1 MTGVTGDQH
10 RHGDAALDTAG
21 ALADPVRRRLFR
33 FVVDSTEPVSRD
45 EAADAAG
52 IGRSLAGYHLDQ
64 LVNDGLLAASF
75 ARRSGRAGPGA
86 GRPAKLY
93 ARADVEVTVQ
103 LPPRDD
109 TLVAR
114 LLATAVEADATGEAR
129 KALRRATRAAGRALG
144 HQLTGASIDGVVRA
158 LDERGYAPLESEDCI
173 RLRNCPFHHLVDEHL
188 DLVCSLNKDLL
199 GAAVTTADVDLRA
212 ELDPQPGQCCVVL
225 RPARRI
231 ARGEN

>member
-1 MTGVTGDQH
+1 MTGDQ
-10 RHGDAALDTAG
+10 RRRGDAALDAVG

-33 FVVDSTEPVSRD
+33 FVAASTEPVNRD
-45 EAADAAG
+45 EAAEASG

-64 LVNDGLLAASF
+64 LVDDGLLAVSF

-93 ARADVEVTVQ
+93 TRADVEVTVQ

-109 TLVAR
+109 AIVAH

-129 KALRRATRAAGRALG
+129 KALRRATRAAGRMLG
-144 HQLTGASIDGVVRA
+144 HELAGASVDGVVDA
-158 LDERGYAPLESEDCI
+158 LDARGYAPLASGDCI
-173 RLRNCPFHHLVDEHL
+173 RLRNCPFHHLVGEHL
-188 DLVCSLNKDLL
+188 DLVCALNKDLL
-199 GAAVTTADVDLRA
+199 GSAVTAADVGLRA

-225 RPARRI
+225 RPARTT
-231 ARGEN
+231 ARRDE